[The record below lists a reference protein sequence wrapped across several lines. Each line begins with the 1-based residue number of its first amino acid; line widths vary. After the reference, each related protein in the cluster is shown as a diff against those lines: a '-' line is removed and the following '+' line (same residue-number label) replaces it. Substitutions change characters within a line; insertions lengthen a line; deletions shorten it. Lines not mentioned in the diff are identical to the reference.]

1 MICGYTET
9 MAINE
14 GDVARAVRRDS
25 PWWRDLNWV
34 KTDRDLR
41 DAAAQGIA
49 YDPDP
54 LGTLVDDGL
63 YLLYGP
69 RRVGKTVSLKRKI
82 HQLLSTGLNPLQVVR
97 VSVDGWS
104 ANRLGMLYEWVTR
117 TATTSLPPDAR
128 RYWFIDEITATQG
141 QWWSSNYLGL
151 LG

>member
-1 MICGYTET
+1 M
-9 MAINE
+9 N
-14 GDVARAVRRDS
+14 
-25 PWWRDLNWV
+25 
-34 KTDRDLR
+34 TDRDLR

-82 HQLLSTGLNPLQVVR
+82 HHLLSTGLNPLQVVR
-97 VSVDGWS
+97 VSVDGWP

-128 RYWFIDEITATQG
+128 RY
-141 QWWSSNYLGL
+141 
-151 LG
+151 